1 MPSTT
6 LLSGLFVA
14 VVVVVLVVLL
24 SLFLRFSLPFG
35 SRPLSASDVR
45 MGKKAQHYRY

>member
-6 LLSGLFVA
+6 LLSGLF